1 MKTGDKTMDKS
12 TKKHFIVKNAG
23 NKSGIIDG
31 REIELVA
38 LGGYWRQSSS
48 PALNGVLENVSKPD
62 LRQKK
67 YGEAIAMSLKV
78 KNVPINKINETA
90 ERLLKGE

>member
-1 MKTGDKTMDKS
+1 MDKS

-23 NKSGIIDG
+23 NKSGILNR

-38 LGGYWRQSSS
+38 LGAAIGGNCI
-48 PALNGVLENVSKPD
+48 PCLEWHFRKCVEAG
-62 LRQKK
+62 LTTEEIR
-67 YGEAIAMSLKV
+67 EAIAMSLKV